1 MPVLQANQVLAPFL
15 SRPMTFV
22 RGLDPLGLQNTTEA
36 TFTVLLPGLNNVSR
50 KIRYYPFYC
59 WLLDLYGKE
68 DRSLDPKNQ
77 RRFIRRAELI
87 VALVNQCLPKPSG
100 EIPGTDYAANWIGSS
115 LLEFDLE
122 EGTYSAPNET
132 EGTYWKNATGAF
144 GQYYLGSMR
153 DIGVIRDH
161 PENTSIAAR
170 TKLSD
175 EFVSGEAL
183 ALAFEAN
190 LNTGDRELFLKAIGT
205 GKIQRTELQSL
216 TSGFDFSRPPQG
228 SQEYV
233 LLKELL
239 IQADESKMVEEPSR
253 FRQRTIGYLLET
265 AVTEPASII
274 RAFLSKSYLEK
285 GGLPDNE
292 DDTLTGWYYY
302 QLNEYWQYTCLAILD
317 GMLDILEERAP
328 VSWYPLAK
336 LVDDTTNEVAEAIAA
351 RFGENLEST
360 IGKLIEKTAQLNEED
375 LQSEI
380 RQSYGVDSIIPALA
394 LIILLRVKNEAYMDR
409 LSQFATRYQASRD
422 GDAVSFFLKMDRHF
436 EYDIADW
443 VREFI
448 YTHILYR
455 HQFVAFRKLGAGNLS
470 TQLFLLE
477 EGKIRLKNHFPPAP
491 TSPRLATL
499 VGFLQDLGLL
509 AQQKLTPAGESL
521 RKELANA

>member
-1 MPVLQANQVLAPFL
+1 
-15 SRPMTFV
+15 MTFV

-68 DRSLDPKNQ
+68 DRSLDPKSQ
-77 RRFIRRAELI
+77 RSFIRRAELI

-100 EIPGTDYAANWIGSS
+100 EIPGTDYAVNWINGPVSD
-115 LLEFDLE
+115 FDLE

-170 TKLSD
+170 TNLSD
-175 EFVSGEAL
+175 EFISGEAL
-183 ALAFEAN
+183 AIAFQAN
-190 LNTGDRELFLKAIGT
+190 LGEHDREVFLKAVKT
-205 GKIQRTELQSL
+205 GKVKRTELQLL
-216 TSGFDFSRPPQG
+216 TSGFDFSRPPEG
-228 SQEYV
+228 TQEYV
-233 LLKELL
+233 LLKKLL
-239 IQADESKMVEEPSR
+239 VQMDEPKMIEEPSK

-265 AVTEPASII
+265 AVSEPASII
-274 RAFLSKSYLEK
+274 RTFLSRAYQEK
-285 GGLPDNE
+285 GGLPGNE
-292 DDTLTGWYYY
+292 DNTLIGWYYY

-317 GMLDILEERAP
+317 GMLDILDELAP
-328 VSWYPLAK
+328 VSWYSLAA
-336 LVDDTTNEVAEAIAA
+336 LVDYTTEQVAKKLALRFDESLENTVGHLMGNAA
-351 RFGENLEST
+351 HLLED
-360 IGKLIEKTAQLNEED
+360 D
-375 LQSEI
+375 LHNEI
-380 RQSYGVDSIIPALA
+380 REAYGADCIIPGLA
-394 LIILLRVKNEAYMDR
+394 LIILLKVKNEAYMER
-409 LSQFATRYQASRD
+409 LSQFAVRYQASRD
-422 GDAVSFFLKMDRHF
+422 GDAVSFFLKMDRYF
-436 EYDIADW
+436 ELSIADW

-499 VGFLQDLGLL
+499 VGFLEDLGLL
-509 AQQKLTPAGESL
+509 TQQKLTHSGEAL
-521 RKELANA
+521 RKELADA